1 MKEVISRDA
10 ALAALKEYNHE
21 PFHIQHALTAAGQD
35 TLIAVSDHYILVKS
49 FRAGSSCK
57 LSHFT

>member
-21 PFHIQHALTAAGQD
+21 PFHIQHGET
-35 TLIAVSDHYILVKS
+35 VSKVMGELAK
-49 FRAGSSCK
+49 
-57 LSHFT
+57 